1 MKPSSQLQA
10 IGLAALA
17 YIALTLFYTWPLPVR
32 LGDVTH
38 DYGDPLLNTWI
49 LWWTTK
55 TMPLTAQWWNAPMFY
70 PAAGTFAFSE
80 HLLGL
85 APIAAPLIA
94 LSGNPLVGYNVALIA
109 SFVFSALGA
118 HFLAYTLTRR
128 HDAAFVAGVAFGFA
142 PYRLAQLP
150 HIQVLCAYWTPVCL
164 AALHRYGREGATRWA
179 AAAAFAWLMQGLSNG
194 YYLFFLSV
202 LLALWLAWFAV
213 ARWSTVQWLKAAG
226 FFAAAAALLAPILIG
241 YRHILSEI
249 YDFHRSLEEIQ
260 IFSADV
266 AALWTASHDLRFWGW
281 LRGLNKPEGE
291 LFPGLTLIALALFAV
306 FAARPLMRQ
315 DEPRRIRLIRR
326 VLAGLAILFLIG
338 ALLPIY
344 YGAWRLTI
352 GGVRLVSI
360 ARPDKPLTLA
370 MFAAIGWMAT
380 LPRVMGAIRRRSPV
394 FFYAFAAFAMWIF
407 SLGPDPMF
415 LEHRL
420 LYQAPYGWLMRLP
433 GFDGLRVPARFW
445 MMAVACLSVLAALAI
460 SRINDRHRRTIA
472 AIAVAGLLVDGWPRA
487 FLVLAAPERRSA
499 PTGVATRLDL
509 PMDDDHDA
517 LAVYQQM
524 FDPIPLY
531 NGFSGYVAPQHYAA
545 RQLLSAHDPRFLD
558 ALTAG
563 GSLGVVIDH
572 SGEDADG
579 LRKFLTSY
587 PGATLHETHSGW
599 SSYVLRA
606 GKASTPP
613 LEASGGALAIKAV
626 DSTPSPP
633 HAPRAIDGSLKTRWS
648 GGMQRSA
655 ADYTVELAD
664 PGHVEQVVLEL
675 GEFITD
681 FPVKLQLEV
690 SADGTVWDIA
700 YLGDT
705 ALQAY
710 YGAVKYPKT
719 VPIVIPVRREHV
731 RFVRMKQL
739 GWGNHDWS
747 IAELRVLR

>member
-1 MKPSSQLQA
+1 MKPSSQLRA
-10 IGLAALA
+10 IGFA
-17 YIALTLFYTWPLPVR
+17 TLGYLLITIIYTWPLPVR

-55 TMPLTAQWWNAPMFY
+55 AMPLTAQWWNAPIFY

-85 APIAAPLIA
+85 APIAAPLIWFT
-94 LSGNPLVGYNVALIA
+94 GNPLVGYNVTVIA
-109 SFVFSALGA
+109 SFVFSGLGA

-128 HDAAFVAGVAFGFA
+128 HDAAFVAGIAFAFA

-150 HIQVLCAYWTPVCL
+150 HIQVLCSYWTPVCL
-164 AALHRYGREGATRWA
+164 AALHRYGRNGTTKWA
-179 AAAAFAWLMQGLSNG
+179 VLAAFAWLMQGLSNG
-194 YYLFFLSV
+194 YYLFFLTV
-202 LLALWLAWFAV
+202 LVGLWFAWFAV
-213 ARWSTVQWLKAAG
+213 NRWTLSQWLKAAG
-226 FFAAAAALLAPILIG
+226 LFVVAAVLISPILIG
-241 YRHILSEI
+241 YRHILNDI

-266 AALWTASHDLRFWGW
+266 AGLWTASHDLRFWGW

-291 LFPGLTLIALALFAV
+291 LFPGITLIALALFAV
-306 FAARPLMRQ
+306 IAARPLMRQ
-315 DEPRRIRLIRR
+315 DESRRMRLIRR
-326 VLAGLAILFLIG
+326 VLAGLSVLFLVG

-380 LPRVMGAIRRRSPV
+380 LPRVMDAIKRRSPV
-394 FFYAFAAFAMWIF
+394 FFYAFAAFAMWVF

-445 MMAVACLSVLAALAI
+445 MMALACLSVLGALAI
-460 SRINDRHRRTIA
+460 SRLDDRRRRAIA
-472 AIAVAGLLVDGWPRA
+472 AVAVAGLLVDGWPRA
-487 FLVLAAPERRSA
+487 FLVLDAPERRSA
-499 PTGVATRLDL
+499 PRGVAARLDL

-524 FDPIPLY
+524 FNPVPLY
-531 NGFSGYVAPQHYAA
+531 NGFSGYVAPHHYAA
-545 RQLLSAHDPRFLD
+545 RQLLSAHDTRFLG
-558 ALTAG
+558 ALTAR
-563 GSLGVVIDH
+563 GSLGVVVDH

-587 PGATLHETHSGW
+587 PGVTLQETHANW
-599 SSYVLRA
+599 SSYVVPA
-606 GKASTPP
+606 NGASAPP
-613 LEASGGALAIKAV
+613 PDQSGAQVAIKSV

-648 GGMQRSA
+648 GGVQRSA
-655 ADYTVELAD
+655 ADYTVELAET
-664 PGHVEQVVLEL
+664 GHVGQVVLDL
-675 GEFITD
+675 GEYITD

-700 YLGDT
+700 YLGNT

-710 YGAVKYPKT
+710 YGAVKDPRR
-719 VPIVIPVRREHV
+719 VPVVISVNRDRV
-731 RFVRMKQL
+731 RFIRMKQL
-739 GWGNHDWS
+739 GWANHDWS
-747 IAELRVLR
+747 IAELHVLR